1 MRQRLGQ
8 LELLLR
14 QLLERQ
20 LGLLLGLPLVR
31 QQALQQQA
39 LQQQA
44 LQLRGRALQ
53 QVLQLLLFC
62 HKRITLL
69 RR

>member
-39 LQQQA
+39 LQ
-44 LQLRGRALQ
+44 LRGRALQ

>member
-1 MRQRLGQ
+1 MQRRVRQRLGQ

-39 LQQQA
+39 LQ
-44 LQLRGRALQ
+44 LRGRALQ